1 MGAIITHFNWQF
13 TYGNKY
19 ERFTLTNLLN
29 LKNSTEIKFSKD
41 AGNSIFSSQHV
52 NDENKEDIE
61 KIYKFFDTN
70 SNKDGNLTYQELYD
84 GIEEAIIA
92 SMDKKQH
99 VNVDKVNAFFK
110 NNGIELKNP
119 ENFLAFIKAA
129 EEFPDLSKDAQSGYY
144 KIDDGFNTK
153 YEVQKDESDLSGRTY
168 KLKNPKDG
176 KTILANFG
184 GQPADTQK
192 MVSEFYA
199 KALNNPNLEI
209 GKISFYKKGFG
220 EVEGATIPDINPN
233 KLNKSAKLGLDAFFS
248 NNETKNHISYAG
260 TLDQTSRGLNTSF
273 SFIPYEFPK
282 LTENNK
288 YNRNDIISALK
299 TISDISDEEIKSTLK
314 KYNNTE
320 RYEDTLLKRKEFCK
334 IMLEQAQNTKQ
345 KKNESIKDYVERLQI
360 YTTGKILKNI
370 DNPADLKAFTDSADS
385 IEDANFKQSLQ
396 ELIKIKENEI
406 KQTTNETK
414 NLKPLTNDDTREILK
429 KYNYSIVHVD
439 NKDINIY
446 KREID
451 EEDSKYL
458 SKKLGNGYTKYMRG
472 KLSSSQ
478 VISLLTEEIN
488 KMQENNIDV
497 LKDKEAFNDFMIF
510 RAVMNLKSNTV
521 IDKNTYEMVVNT
533 TKRNMPNPQEQD
545 AINFYKNDQTY
556 LILHTGTDGLLKNDI
571 EPIPG
576 IKEKM
581 EVLNNYLHKHKTK
594 TDIHV
599 YRGEHAGIFNG
610 ITMPDG
616 TNLGLKLMELSQK
629 IPKNGDIPP
638 EQINEINEIID
649 YVNKNPFNIENTR
662 FCSTSIDKSVA
673 DKFHEVGL
681 DLNLPA
687 GSSAA
692 CIDAVNFDGKESGEG
707 EVLASYGSIEQIT
720 GAKFDPETRRI
731 TFTGKLITDTN
742 K

>member
-396 ELIKIKENEI
+396 ELIKIKEKYMTLQELRFFSIYLAKIDQRDISTRAVRFPLVDFQKIMDLNMWDHTNHFEKTLDKLLQKI
-406 KQTTNETK
+406 VHVPNDIGGYDTFQLFKKSRVGKDKTTNEWFVEINAHDDALK
-414 NLKPLTNDDTREILK
+414 LMFEFKDKYFKYELWNVLNLESRNQVRMYEKQYENIGKREVSVEQLK
-429 KYNYSIVHVD
+429 KW
-439 NKDINIY
+439 
-446 KREID
+446 
-451 EEDSKYL
+451 L
-458 SKKLGNGYTKYMRG
+458 
-472 KLSSSQ
+472 
-478 VISLLTEEIN
+478 
-488 KMQENNIDV
+488 
-497 LKDKEAFNDFMIF
+497 
-510 RAVMNLKSNTV
+510 
-521 IDKNTYEMVVNT
+521 
-533 TKRNMPNPQEQD
+533 
-545 AINFYKNDQTY
+545 
-556 LILHTGTDGLLKNDI
+556 
-571 EPIPG
+571 G
-576 IKEKM
+576 IKPDDYSESNGFANFRVK
-581 EVLNNYLHKHKTK
+581 VLEACQKALKEK
-594 TDIHV
+594 TDI
-599 YRGEHAGIFNG
+599 YYEFKKGKGGRGGKWLTIIFTIHKNKDYKS
-610 ITMPDG
+610 PV
-616 TNLGLKLMELSQK
+616 NLEAFTKICPELKGNLAKKETPSEKSKYNTPKKRKGLPSFEYKQWDFDLLRK
-629 IPKNGDIPP
+629 I
-638 EQINEINEIID
+638 
-649 YVNKNPFNIENTR
+649 IEKTGEE
-662 FCSTSIDKSVA
+662 D
-673 DKFHEVGL
+673 D
-681 DLNLPA
+681 D
-687 GSSAA
+687 
-692 CIDAVNFDGKESGEG
+692 FDEYDCKC
-707 EVLASYGSIEQIT
+707 
-720 GAKFDPETRRI
+720 D
-731 TFTGKLITDTN
+731 
-742 K
+742 